1 MTLQRDYNTTY
12 VELNEIESQNKQG
25 CGLGYNFGLG
35 KVLLFMGII
44 IVVKRGRPIDAS
56 TLPLMDDPMTP
67 SRELATVAGP

>member
-1 MTLQRDYNTTY
+1 M
-12 VELNEIESQNKQG
+12 KQG
-25 CGLGYNFGLG
+25 FRLGLGFGLG
-35 KVLLFMGII
+35 KVSLFMGII